1 MLYTNKERN
10 EKWNYNDQGWKKKE
24 KKTQTHTNT
33 HTRIYTHTHRK
44 THRRKEMSGY
54 VCDKKVT
61 IKELKQENKK
71 ETNERKKKERK

>member
-1 MLYTNKERN
+1 
-10 EKWNYNDQGWKKKE
+10 
-24 KKTQTHTNT
+24 
-33 HTRIYTHTHRK
+33 
-44 THRRKEMSGY
+44 MSGY